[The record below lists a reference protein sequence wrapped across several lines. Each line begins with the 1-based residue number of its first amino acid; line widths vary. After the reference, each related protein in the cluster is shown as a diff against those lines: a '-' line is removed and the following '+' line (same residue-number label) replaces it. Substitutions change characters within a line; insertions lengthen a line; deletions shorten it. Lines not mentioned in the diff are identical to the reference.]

1 MKATSKIFLSLALFL
16 GLTGLVRGQYVYNLP
31 QVADGSGI
39 RTTFLFFNNS
49 TAGATMTLSLFDD
62 AGAPMAVSLPG
73 LGSSGVYTLTL
84 QAGQTRFYQSSASGN
99 LVVGSGRVVSS
110 GPIGVSAIF
119 TLYSGQTILTE
130 TGIGGSEAVSRFA
143 IAVDTKE
150 NRNTGLAIQNLSP
163 VASTETTVTFTLFD
177 ADGKNIG
184 TTTRKL
190 AKFGH
195 LALFVG
201 GEDGLFP
208 TAMNI
213 RGQLQ
218 VSSTSQ
224 VSAQTLLQHV
234 SGAPLTS
241 LPVVPQS
248 SSQTVFN
255 LPQVANGF
263 QTGSDIG
270 VKTTFVMFN
279 PGTEPARVSLDL
291 TDAVGNAFPVTLDDG
306 QTGSQFSFSLGARA
320 TRFVSTSGSGP
331 VTAGAARVK
340 SSVPIGVSAVFRLV
354 DGQGRIVTE
363 TGVGDSPMYTSLT
376 LPVDLTSG
384 FDTGVAL
391 FNQNGSA
398 ASVRFQLIDRN
409 GTVIGTPSDQQFAV
423 LDQEAKYV
431 SQIFPGVTNVQG
443 QLAITSNLPLA
454 AVSLRQGAGGSPL
467 TTMPVSRGVTIPQN
481 PIGAKAVQKRLNGI
495 DIDRERQLDVR
506 LEAGHEL
513 TGTIN
518 LPIGSTFTPSLARL
532 IGSSGEVFPGYLHA
546 PGIGRL
552 RWEYASSLPNGTY
565 TLQLLLATTEE
576 NQAGT
581 GLPTVSF
588 QMHSQPG
595 IVISGTTSR
604 DVSVTGGP
612 TYSVTGTLRELL
624 RLPPSVLSAHTVAV
638 LFSSSETG
646 AAALA
651 SVNSTGQYSARLPNG
666 QYRADLAV
674 LLAVGGTQVS
684 NAAVLASIGQLT
696 VNGHAVSAPDMS
708 VPLLTRID
716 GQLITPALPAVPQVS
731 FVLGVDADAPP
742 SSFLKIPLITVPA
755 GTSYAAAGG
764 GPYSIYVKRDQPYD
778 LVATVALPSTNQAEV
793 RFWSTPLP
801 GSSTA
806 SFTTEAASR
815 DFTFNPP
822 INPHRV
828 TGTVTSAQGS
838 VLKNVLVTAVCESL
852 DGAVNT
858 SFHASTLT
866 GDDGKF
872 ELNLV
877 PGTNYTLF
885 FSPYTSTGEG
895 S

>member
-1 MKATSKIFLSLALFL
+1 MKSKSKILLSFALVL
-16 GLTGLVRGQYVYNLP
+16 GLTGLVRGQYVHNLP

-39 RTTFLFFNNS
+39 RTTFVFFNNTNA
-49 TAGATMTLSLFDD
+49 TATLTLSLFDD
-62 AGAPMAVSLPG
+62 EGAPMAIGLPG

-130 TGIGGSEAVSRFA
+130 TGIGGSEAVSRFT

-177 ADGKNIG
+177 GDGKKIG
-184 TTTRKL
+184 TTTRQL

-213 RGQLQ
+213 RGQLL
-218 VSSTSQ
+218 VSATSQ

-234 SGAPLTS
+234 SGVPLTS
-241 LPVVPQS
+241 LPVIPQS

-263 QTGSDIG
+263 QTGSKIG

-279 PGTEPARVSLDL
+279 PGCEPAHVSLEL
-291 TDAVGNAFPVTLDDG
+291 TDSGGNVFPVTLDDG
-306 QTGSQFSFSLGARA
+306 QTGSQFSLSLGARA
-320 TRFVSTSGSGP
+320 TRFLSTTGNGP
-331 VTAGAARVK
+331 VTTGAARVR

-354 DGQGRIVTE
+354 DGQGRTVTE
-363 TGVGDSPMYTSLT
+363 TGVGDSPVDSNLT

-391 FNQNGSA
+391 FNQN
-398 ASVRFQLIDRN
+398 ASPALVRFQLFDRN
-409 GTVIGTPSDQQFAV
+409 GTVLGTPSEQQFVV

-443 QLAITSNLPLA
+443 QLAIISTLPVA
-454 AVSLRQGAGGSPL
+454 AVTLRQGAGGSPL
-467 TTMPVSRGVTIPQN
+467 TTMPVSRGVTVSQN
-481 PIGAKAVQKRLNGI
+481 PVGAKAVPKRVNGI
-495 DIDRERQLDVR
+495 DITGERQLDVR

-518 LPIGSTFTPSLARL
+518 LPIGSTLTPSLARL
-532 IGSSGEVFPGYLHA
+532 IGSSGEMFPGYLQA
-546 PGIGRL
+546 PGIGRV
-552 RWEYASSLPNGTY
+552 RWEYSAHLPKGTY
-565 TLQLLLATTEE
+565 TLQLLLASTQGD
-576 NQAGT
+576 QAGT
-581 GLPTVSF
+581 GLPTMSF
-588 QMHSQPG
+588 QMHSQSG
-595 IVISGTTSR
+595 IVISGPTER
-604 DVSVTGGP
+604 DVSVTAST
-612 TYSVTGTLRELL
+612 TYSLTGTLKELP
-624 RLPPSVLSAHTVAV
+624 RLPPSALSEHMVAL
-638 LFSSSETG
+638 LFTSTETG

-666 QYRADLAV
+666 QYRVDLTV
-674 LLAVGGTQVS
+674 LLSGGDTQVP
-684 NAAVLASIGQLT
+684 NAAVLASIGHLT
-696 VNGHAVSAPDMS
+696 VNGHAVSVPDMS

-716 GQLITPALPAVPQVS
+716 GQLVTPAMPAVPQVS
-731 FVLGVDADAPP
+731 YVLGVDADAPP
-742 SSFLKIPLITVPA
+742 LFFVKIPLTTVRA
-755 GTSYAAAGG
+755 GTSYAAAGE
-764 GPYSIYVKRDQPYD
+764 GPYTLYVKRDQPHD
-778 LVATVALPSTNQAEV
+778 LMATVSLPSTNQAEQ

-801 GSSTA
+801 GSSTE
-806 SFTTEAASR
+806 SFTTEVASR

-822 INPHRV
+822 ANPYQV
-828 TGTVTSAQGS
+828 TGTVTNAQGS

-866 GDDGKF
+866 GDNGKF
-872 ELNLV
+872 ELNLL
-877 PGTNYTLF
+877 PGTNYTLQF
-885 FSPYTSTGEG
+885 VPVPGTGEG
-895 S
+895 L